1 MQALDLNSQEEDFPD
16 LNSYSEFLRGHG
28 VPRGRESRTLSLRV
42 SRNGGRGGGGSGG
55 GGGSRCAGG
64 SRGGDGNRGASSN
77 SGGAGRATRSL
88 FLGSLPEGGIGSRG
102 RGGGRGGGRG
112 SRPRTTSAGAAMAFK
127 GDNVVDIDE
136 ENGNDGAKAVEVI
149 FPGSKVF
156 GCTHPLLHCYAILM
170 WYICEICV
178 LHGW

>member
-42 SRNGGRGGGGSGG
+42 SRNGGRGGGGS
-55 GGGSRCAGG
+55 RCAGG
-64 SRGGDGNRGASSN
+64 STGGDGDRGASSN

-88 FLGSLPEGGIGSRG
+88 FLGSLPEGGISSGG
-102 RGGGRGGGRG
+102 GGGGRGGGRG